1 MVRGV
6 SASEPDPQRW
16 RGPEPWF
23 ARVAR
28 VLAALVWLLAD
39 VRVVHPERLPR
50 TGPVVLAA
58 NHVSKLDPPVIGI
71 AVYRLR
77 GRVRFLAVEEL
88 FHTPVLGW
96 ALRTTRM
103 IPVRRGEGPER
114 MVAEAVAALRADQA
128 MIVYP
133 EGTIPAPGEVLPGRP
148 GAGLLAL
155 KAHRMGVPVV
165 PMASWGLDHRGQGR
179 VPRLLRRR
187 ATVTFGPPVDL
198 SAWAERDDRE
208 AQLQASAAVLAA
220 VRCLLPD
227 AERAG
232 RDR

>member
-1 MVRGV
+1 MPDT
-6 SASEPDPQRW
+6 EPDPQRW

-23 ARVAR
+23 APVAL
-28 VLAALVWLLAD
+28 VLRALVWLLAN
-39 VRVVHPERLPR
+39 VRVVRPDRLPR
-50 TGPVVLAA
+50 SGPVVLAA
-58 NHVSKLDPPVIGI
+58 NHVSKLDPPVVGVV
-71 AVYRLR
+71 VYRLR

-88 FHTPVLGW
+88 FRTPVLGW

-103 IPVRRGEGPER
+103 VPVRRGGGTQR
-114 MVAEAVAALRADQA
+114 MVGEAVAALRADQA

-133 EGTIPAPGEVLPGRP
+133 EGTIPAPGEVLSGRP

-155 KAHRMGVPVV
+155 EAHRMGVPVV

-198 SAWAERDDRE
+198 SAWGERDDRE

-220 VRCLLPD
+220 VRSLLPG
-227 AERAG
+227 AG
-232 RDR
+232 CAGHDR